1 MFDPMPTKEQRQR
14 WLRVLACAEP
24 DALAQLMAEHQTDGI
39 DLRAAEVGLAM
50 VTGRVGATGDAFG
63 LGEMTLT
70 RCVVQVGSHI
80 GVGYVRGRAP
90 QHARRVALADA
101 LLQGE
106 AHDRVAT
113 GVIEPLAQLQARREA
128 ERAAE
133 VDTSRV
139 QFLTMVRGN

>member
-1 MFDPMPTKEQRQR
+1 MFDLMPTQEQRQR

-24 DALAQLMAEHQTDGI
+24 EALAQLMAEHPSDSI
-39 DLRAAEVGLAM
+39 ELRPAEVGLAM

-70 RCVVQVGSHI
+70 RCVVQVGSHV

-90 QHARRVALADA
+90 QHAQRVALADA
-101 LLQGE
+101 LLQGD
-106 AHDRVAT
+106 AHEQISAT
-113 GVIEPLAQLQARREA
+113 VIEPLAAMQARLEA